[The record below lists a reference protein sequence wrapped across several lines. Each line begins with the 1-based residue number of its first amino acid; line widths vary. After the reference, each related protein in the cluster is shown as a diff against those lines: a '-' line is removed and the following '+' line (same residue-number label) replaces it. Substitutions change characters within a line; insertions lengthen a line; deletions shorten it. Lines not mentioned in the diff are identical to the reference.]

1 VRPLA
6 GAPQLKREPLGGAVL
21 LRSGL
26 CGFAVL
32 LAACGA
38 AAAPAVQDGDV
49 IFQTSRSSQSRAIQR
64 ATHSTYSHMGII
76 LYRGGRAFVFEA
88 VATVR
93 YTPLAEWIDRGSGG
107 HYVVTRLRDAENVL
121 APAGLAKVRRVA
133 ESFQTR
139 PYDLT
144 FEWSDKR
151 LYCSEL
157 VWKIYDRAVG
167 VQIGALQRL
176 RDFDLSDAEVR
187 ARMQQRYGSRVPL
200 DEVVISPA
208 AMFAATNLVTVSS
221 H

>member
-1 VRPLA
+1 MSSR
-6 GAPQLKREPLGGAVL
+6 LKLVVL

-49 IFQTSRSSQSRAIQR
+49 IFQTSGSSQSRAIQR

-133 ESFQTR
+133 ESFQ
-139 PYDLT
+139 
-144 FEWSDKR
+144 
-151 LYCSEL
+151 
-157 VWKIYDRAVG
+157 
-167 VQIGALQRL
+167 
-176 RDFDLSDAEVR
+176 
-187 ARMQQRYGSRVPL
+187 MQQRYGSRVPL

-208 AMFAATNLVTVSS
+208 AMFAASNLVTVSS